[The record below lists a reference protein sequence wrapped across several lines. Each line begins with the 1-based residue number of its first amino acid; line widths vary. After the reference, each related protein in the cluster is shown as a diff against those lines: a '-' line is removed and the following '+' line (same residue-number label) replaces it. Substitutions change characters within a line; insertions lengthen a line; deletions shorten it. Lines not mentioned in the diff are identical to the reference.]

1 MMQHPMI
8 SAQNI
13 TKRFTEP
20 VEFTV
25 LDDISI
31 DVAEG
36 EFVVLVG
43 PSGSGK
49 TTLMYALSTLDTIY
63 DGTISIDG
71 TDIRSLSKNQLATFR
86 NTMIG
91 FVFQF
96 HYLLQD
102 FTVLENV
109 MLPAQRLGIWTEE
122 EMEQRAMQKLTLL
135 GVADQALKKSNRL
148 SGGQQQRVAIAR
160 ALINEPKILF
170 GDEPTGNLDSK
181 NTSIV
186 LDILQELKQEFKQ
199 TILMVTHDTTFAERA
214 DRIISIRDGRI
225 VPTI

>member
-1 MMQHPMI
+1 MQHPMI
-8 SAQNI
+8 SAQNV

-25 LDDISI
+25 LDDISL

-49 TTLMYALSTLDTIY
+49 TTLMYALSTLDTTY
-63 DGTISIDG
+63 DGTIRIDG

-122 EMEQRAMQKLTLL
+122 EMEERAMQKLTLL
-135 GVADQALKKSNRL
+135 GVADQASKKSNRL

-199 TILMVTHDTTFAERA
+199 TILMVTHDTAFAERA
-214 DRIISIRDGRI
+214 DRIVSIRDGRI
-225 VPTI
+225 VPTT

>member
-1 MMQHPMI
+1 MI
-8 SAQNI
+8 SAQNV

-25 LDDISI
+25 LDDISL

-49 TTLMYALSTLDTIY
+49 TTLMYALSTLDTTY
-63 DGTISIDG
+63 DGTIRIDG

-122 EMEQRAMQKLTLL
+122 EMEERAMQKLTLL
-135 GVADQALKKSNRL
+135 GVSDQASKKSNRL

-199 TILMVTHDTTFAERA
+199 TILMVTHDTAFAERA
-214 DRIISIRDGRI
+214 DRIVSIRDGRI
-225 VPTI
+225 VPTT

>member
-8 SAQNI
+8 SARNV

-25 LDDISI
+25 LDDISL

-49 TTLMYALSTLDTIY
+49 TTLMYALSTLDTTY
-63 DGTISIDG
+63 DGTIRIDG

-122 EMEQRAMQKLTLL
+122 EMEERAMQKLTLL
-135 GVADQALKKSNRL
+135 GVSDQASKKSNRL

-199 TILMVTHDTTFAERA
+199 TILMVTHDTAFAERA
-214 DRIISIRDGRI
+214 DRIVSIRDGRI
-225 VPTI
+225 VPTT

>member
-8 SAQNI
+8 SAQNV

-25 LDDISI
+25 LDDISL

-49 TTLMYALSTLDTIY
+49 TTLMYALSTLDTTY
-63 DGTISIDG
+63 DGTIRIDG

-122 EMEQRAMQKLTLL
+122 EMEERAMQKLTLL
-135 GVADQALKKSNRL
+135 GVSDQASKKSNRL

-199 TILMVTHDTTFAERA
+199 TILMVTHDTAFAERA
-214 DRIISIRDGRI
+214 DRIVSIRDGRI
-225 VPTI
+225 VPTT